1 MMENEKD
8 IVLRNAIGGYNK
20 SDVNEYI
27 ASMAKEFSRREE
39 EWYTE
44 KESLNGRRR
53 TSGRKKRDV
62 RSFVTS
68 LPVSIMRRGWTPV
81 IRARH

>member
-44 KESLNGRRR
+44 
-53 TSGRKKRDV
+53 
-62 RSFVTS
+62 
-68 LPVSIMRRGWTPV
+68 
-81 IRARH
+81 